1 MSVRRLIAPREEM
14 AMTPMTE
21 EQRQALAAAGWTEE
35 EATAFAESVGA
46 FRDGLPPRQREAFN
60 GILAAAGGEDVQGY
74 LVVIAVITVLI
85 GMLMPAVQ

>member
-1 MSVRRLIAPREEM
+1 M
-14 AMTPMTE
+14 AAITE
-21 EQRQALAAAGWTEE
+21 AQRQALAAAGWTEE

-60 GILAAAGGEDVQGY
+60 GILAAAGGAAGGEDVQGY
-74 LVVIAVITVLI
+74 LVVLGVITVLI